1 MGLADA
7 LFSSTQQR
15 VLSLIYGQPERR
27 FMTSE
32 LIELVGAGSGAVQ
45 REIARL
51 TQAGLVTVEVSAG
64 RKYIRAN
71 TSSPIIDELRG
82 LVAKT
87 MGISQALTA
96 AFEPV
101 ADQIRYALLYGSVAK
116 GTDTASS
123 DIDVLIVSDQ
133 LSLEVVFTLLA
144 PIEARLGR
152 KISPTIL
159 TSEEFLRRRRQQHP
173 FLTRVLE
180 GKHHD
185 LVGNEDAVRAA
196 G

>member
-1 MGLADA
+1 
-7 LFSSTQQR
+7 
-15 VLSLIYGQPERR
+15 
-27 FMTSE
+27 MTSE